1 MTAPNLRAQTAALLD
16 QALAAV
22 DPASDAVDLLSVA
35 RQNLDGPLRVAI
47 AGWMKA
53 GKSTLLN
60 ALVGEPVA
68 ATDAGECTRVITSYQ
83 AGAEASVQALTGAGE
98 VVALPFD
105 AAGRRL
111 VFDLGDR
118 ADDISLVL
126 VSWPSPLL
134 RTVTFIDTPGLESPT
149 PGLAAR
155 TQRFVTGELSA
166 FGVDA
171 VVYLMRHLHG
181 SDVGFLEAF
190 AAGPRA
196 DAGPVN
202 AVGVL
207 ARADE
212 IGGGRPDAMAAAARV
227 AARYQADG
235 RLRRLVQSVVPV
247 NGLLAANAPWLDAD
261 DHAALAALAAV
272 PAATLGRALVAAE
285 IFVRSPELEAVH
297 SARRADLIR
306 RLGPYGLRLAVELV
320 GSGRAPDVGSLAAQ
334 LVARSGLAEL
344 RGLLDTRFAARA
356 DALKARAA
364 LVAAERAAELMPPIQ
379 AEWLRGRIEALLAG
393 AHELAELGEL
403 NGLRVATPD
412 LPPELI
418 VEAERL
424 LGGSGVTPFER
435 LGLPV
440 HAGADELRAAAV
452 DAVDR
457 WRTIG
462 EGVFFDT
469 ASTRLA
475 RSVVRSA
482 EGVVAAVTQAAA
494 TQPGS
499 PR

>member
-1 MTAPNLRAQTAALLD
+1 MTAPSLRAQTAALVD
-16 QALAAV
+16 EALAAV
-22 DPASDAVDLLSVA
+22 DPSSDAAELLAVA

-83 AGAEASVQALTGAGE
+83 AGVAVSVSALTGDGE
-98 VVALPFD
+98 VVALPF
-105 AAGRRL
+105 AAEGRRL
-111 VFDLGDR
+111 VFDLGGR
-118 ADDISLVL
+118 ADNISIVL
-126 VSWPSPLL
+126 VSWPSPAL
-134 RTVTFIDTPGLESPT
+134 RAVTLIDTPGLESPT

-155 TQRFVTGELSA
+155 TQRFVTGELAA

-212 IGGGRPDAMAAAARV
+212 IGGGRADAMVAARRV
-227 AARYQADG
+227 AARYQTDG
-235 RLRRLVQSVVPV
+235 RLRRLVQTVVPV
-247 NGLLAANAPWLDAD
+247 NGLLAANAPWLSDD
-261 DHAALAALAAV
+261 DHAALAALATV
-272 PAATLGRALVAAE
+272 PAAVLGRALVAAE
-285 IFVRSPELEAVH
+285 IFVRAPELDLVH
-297 SARRADLIR
+297 AARRADLIR
-306 RLGPYGLRLAVELV
+306 RLGPFGLRLAVELV
-320 GSGRAPDVGSLAAQ
+320 GSGRAPNARSVAQ
-334 LVARSGLAEL
+334 HLVAQSGLPEL
-344 RGLLDTRFAARA
+344 RELLDTRFAARA

-364 LVAAERAAELMPPIQ
+364 LVAAERATELMPDNQ

-403 NGLRVATPD
+403 NGLRIATPD
-412 LPPELI
+412 LPPELL

-424 LGGSGVTPFER
+424 LGGSGVAPFQR
-435 LGLPV
+435 LGLGPAA
-440 HAGADELRAAAV
+440 AGGELRAAAV

-475 RSVVRSA
+475 RTVVRSA
-482 EGVVAAVTQAAA
+482 EGVVAAVTQVV
-494 TQPGS
+494 S
-499 PR
+499 PK